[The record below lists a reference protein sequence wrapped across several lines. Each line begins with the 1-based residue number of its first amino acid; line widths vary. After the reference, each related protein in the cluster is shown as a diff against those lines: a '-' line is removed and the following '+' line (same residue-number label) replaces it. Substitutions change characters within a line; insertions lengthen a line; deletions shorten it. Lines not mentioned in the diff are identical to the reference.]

1 MYFCIAAPGK
11 TNDARAFDR
20 CVGLKEWLARLP
32 PEFFTCGDNAYIL
45 TRKLLT
51 PYTTAEIGGDAL
63 KRTYNY
69 FLSQLRIRIEMA
81 FGRLTT

>member
-1 MYFCIAAPGK
+1 MHTF
-11 TNDARAFDR
+11 
-20 CVGLKEWLARLP
+20 
-32 PEFFTCGDNAYIL
+32 L

-69 FLSQLRIRIEMA
+69 FLSQLGDPRYRC
-81 FGRLTT
+81 RLPRLPRPRNHEFRGIQCDVYR